1 MSDKNLRESTKKVNK
16 NQIEKSEI
24 NDEPQK

>member
-24 NDEPQK
+24 NDEAQK